1 MTKRLLKAALR
12 SPITKRLIRALVDV
26 VTGTTRWSVEGS
38 AEGRALIEG
47 PEPLIGAIWHN
58 RLMLVGKTWPRGKP
72 LGMVF
77 SAHRDGQL
85 LADVYAD
92 RITHP
97 ILGSTRR
104 NPASALK
111 GMLRTLKDGVSVGI
125 TPDGPR
131 GPRMRCHPGL
141 VQAARISGVPIVP
154 AAWST
159 RYRFVA
165 GSWDRFVL
173 GLPFGR
179 GVVIYG
185 DPIHVPR
192 DLDEAGVIDMLERV
206 EAAITQVT
214 DEADRLMGHDP
225 IAPAAKKAGSSSP
238 DRKTGVGP

>member
-1 MTKRLLKAALR
+1 MIKRLSKAALR
-12 SPITKRLIRALVDV
+12 SPITKRLIRALVDM
-26 VTGTTRWSVEGS
+26 VTATTRWSIEGS

-47 PEPLIGAIWHN
+47 PETLIGAIWHN
-58 RLMLVGKTWPRGKP
+58 RLMLVGKTWPQGKP

-104 NPASALK
+104 NPAGAMK

-141 VQAARISGVPIVP
+141 VQAARISGAPIVP

-159 RYRFVA
+159 RFRLVA
-165 GSWDRFVL
+165 GSWDRFIFA
-173 GLPFGR
+173 LPFGR

-185 DPIHVPR
+185 DPILVPR
-192 DLDEAGVIDMLERV
+192 DLDEDGVRDMLSRV
-206 EAAITQVT
+206 EAAITDVT
-214 DEADRLMGHDP
+214 DEADRRMGHAP
-225 IAPAAKKAGSSSP
+225 IAPAPAKPAPVKP
-238 DRKTGVGP
+238 DRKIGARP